1 MKFDVRTRINEAG
14 KREQIFSMQDCLYR
28 VTLQEQGIARYRIFV
43 EYNFSTILFER
54 MFVGY
59 LQHARKVVECLAG
72 EWCVP
77 GFKHGKIKKVK

>member
-43 EYNFSTILFER
+43 NITFQLFYLSVCLSAIYNMQE
-54 MFVGY
+54 
-59 LQHARKVVECLAG
+59 K
-72 EWCVP
+72 
-77 GFKHGKIKKVK
+77 